1 VGQGNETNKLMTED
15 NKEKGKGGAAPDVA
29 IFGCLAT
36 GVLACV
42 GGLIGMSTR
51 QIAGAGL
58 CFMAA
63 AIAFGVVAYV
73 SFSD

>member
-1 VGQGNETNKLMTED
+1 MTED
-15 NKEKGKGGAAPDVA
+15 KNDKNKGGSGPDLA

-42 GGLIGMSTR
+42 GGLTGIVNH
-51 QIAGAGL
+51 QIAGAGV
-58 CFMAA
+58 CFLAA
-63 AIAFGVVAYV
+63 GLAFGIVAFI